1 MPYKILSPRLGV
13 PGDEWVPVEGV
24 NVEALLEHGFLIEI
38 GNKSKPATNSGGK
51 VKPKKESTDA
61 H

>member
-13 PGDEWVPVEGV
+13 PGDEWLPVEGV
-24 NVEALLEHGFLIEI
+24 NVEALLEHGFIIEI
-38 GNKSKPATNSGGK
+38 GKIQKPAASNGGK
-51 VKPKKESTDA
+51 VKPKKESNDA

>member
-24 NVEALLEHGFLIEI
+24 NVEALLEHGFLVEI
-38 GNKSKPATNSGGK
+38 GKIQKPAANSGGK
-51 VKPKKESTDA
+51 VKPKKETD
-61 H
+61 